1 MKDRNLVPNEQAKL
15 LATFLNGLGIAL
27 FAVGGLAPLS
37 SVIYANREPDW
48 RQILGVL
55 ICFFGAFA
63 LHYLARNVLTRLK
76 Q

>member
-1 MKDRNLVPNEQAKL
+1 MSHQTTVHNEQTKL

-37 SVIYANREPDW
+37 SVIYANRAPDW
-48 RQILGVL
+48 RQVLGVL